1 MMRWLDELWF
11 LTLEAAPWLLLG
23 LVIAALIK
31 AFSDRLAIA
40 RYLSGESAGAT
51 VRASLI
57 GAPLPLCSCGV
68 VPAVLGLRSAGAGR
82 APSMAFLV
90 ATPETGP
97 DSISVSYG
105 LLGPVYAIARPI
117 AAILGAIVT
126 GLISGRFG
134 GPAPAEAT
142 TGATAGAAASDCC
155 GEDTTTPASCC
166 GSATATSTSCCDST
180 PSVTGHCDSE
190 PAADSGCCGSETG
203 TPAGAPR
210 PTRERLAHGFNYAFG
225 QVLLDIMPW
234 MIFGLAVAAT
244 AVVLIPEGFFDQPWG
259 VVGSYLLMAVIGV
272 PMYVC
277 ATASTPI
284 AAGLLVAGMSPGAAL
299 VFLLAGPATNIGTL
313 GILRQHFGT
322 RLIGLYLAGVIG
334 CALIAGIT
342 LDLLW
347 HQFDWALPASA
358 PAGHAMASDWLAMG
372 ALAVIVLATLS
383 AYWRRWRQ
391 NQMPEEGTCGCS
403 ESRDGPR

>member
-1 MMRWLDELWF
+1 MMQWLNELWF

-40 RYLSGESAGAT
+40 RYLSGESTGAT

-126 GLISGRFG
+126 GLIAGRFG
-134 GPAPAEAT
+134 GPAAAEA
-142 TGATAGAAASDCC
+142 GPADEPGDGCC
-155 GEDTTTPASCC
+155 GGGTVGSSSCC
-166 GSATATSTSCCDST
+166 EST
-180 PSVTGHCDSE
+180 PSVTGHCDDDDE
-190 PAADSGCCGSETG
+190 QAGGACCGTET
-203 TPAGAPR
+203 AAPEDTS
-210 PTRERLAHGFNYAFG
+210 PTNGERLAHGFRYAFG

-234 MIFGLAVAAT
+234 MVFGLAVAAT

-313 GILRQHFGT
+313 GILRRHFGT
-322 RLIGLYLAGVIG
+322 RLIALYLASVIG

-347 HQFDWALPASA
+347 RQFDWSLPQAA
-358 PAGHAMASDWLAMG
+358 PAGHAMGGDWLAIA
-372 ALAVIVLATLS
+372 ALAVIVIATLS
-383 AYWRRWRQ
+383 AYWRRRRQ
-391 NQMPEEGTCGCS
+391 HQMPEEGPCGCS
-403 ESRDGPR
+403 ESRDGSQ

>member
-1 MMRWLDELWF
+1 MMQWFNELWF

-31 AFSDRLAIA
+31 AFSDQLAIVK
-40 RYLSGESAGAT
+40 YLSGESTGAI

-68 VPAVLGLRSAGAGR
+68 VPAVLGLKDAGAGR
-82 APSMAFLV
+82 GPSMAFLV

-117 AAILGAIVT
+117 AAIIGAIVT
-126 GLISGRFG
+126 GLISGRLAG
-134 GPAPAEAT
+134 SMTPESAAT
-142 TGATAGAAASDCC
+142 NDSVATDCC
-155 GEDTTTPASCC
+155 GGEESKP
-166 GSATATSTSCCDST
+166 TAACCDSN
-180 PSVTGHCDSE
+180 PSSTGHCDEGESTSN
-190 PAADSGCCGSETG
+190 ACCGSPT
-203 TPAGAPR
+203 TTDAAAPG
-210 PTRERLAHGFNYAFG
+210 TRERLAGGFSYAFG
-225 QVLLDIMPW
+225 QVLIDIVPW
-234 MIFGLAVAAT
+234 MVFGLAIAAT
-244 AVVLIPEGFFDQPWG
+244 AVVLIPEGFFDNAWG
-259 VVGSYLLMAVIGV
+259 LVGSYALMAVIGI

-313 GILRQHFGT
+313 GILRKHFGN
-322 RLIGLYLAGVIG
+322 RLIGVYLVTVIA
-334 CALIAGIT
+334 CALVAGIS

-347 HQFDWALPASA
+347 GVFDWSLPSGAA
-358 PAGHAMASDWLAMG
+358 ADHAMDANGIGLA
-372 ALAVIVLATLS
+372 ALAVLASVTIH
-383 AYWRRWRQ
+383 AYWRRR
-391 NQMPEEGTCGCS
+391 PARRVPGHGSGEGACGCS
-403 ESRDGPR
+403 QDRDGSR

>member
-1 MMRWLDELWF
+1 MMQWLNELLY

-40 RYLSGESAGAT
+40 RYLSGESTGAT
-51 VRASLI
+51 VRAALI

-68 VPAVLGLRSAGAGR
+68 VPATLGLRDAGAGR
-82 APSMAFLV
+82 GPSMAFLV

-97 DSISVSYG
+97 DSISVSFG

-117 AAILGAIVT
+117 AAVIGAIIT
-126 GLISGRFG
+126 GLVSGRFA
-134 GPAPAEAT
+134 GPAPAT
-142 TGATAGAAASDCC
+142 TPPAEETACC
-155 GEDTTTPASCC
+155 GGESAHTDSEGSKSGDEPASCC
-166 GSATATSTSCCDST
+166 S
-180 PSVTGHCDSE
+180 SE
-190 PAADSGCCGSETG
+190 PAESDCCSTDKATIDPTSTGARLSG
-203 TPAGAPR
+203 
-210 PTRERLAHGFNYAFG
+210 GFSYAFG

-234 MIFGLAVAAT
+234 MVFGLVIAAT
-244 AVVLIPEGFFDQPWG
+244 AVVLIPDGFFDSPWG
-259 VVGSYLLMAVIGV
+259 VAGSYLLMAVIGI

-313 GILRQHFGT
+313 GILRRHFGT
-322 RLIGLYLAGVIG
+322 RLIGIYLTCVIL

-347 HQFDWALPASA
+347 LNFDWALPQSA
-358 PAGHAMASDWLAMG
+358 PEGHAVGIDWLG
-372 ALAVIVLATLS
+372 GTALAALAAIT
-383 AYWRRWRQ
+383 AYAYLRRWTARRKES
-391 NQMPEEGTCGCS
+391 NCDDSRNTTGPE
-403 ESRDGPR
+403 

>member
-1 MMRWLDELWF
+1 MMQWLNELWF

-40 RYLSGESAGAT
+40 RYLSGESTGAT

-68 VPAVLGLRSAGAGR
+68 VPAILGLRSAGAGR

-126 GLISGRFG
+126 GLIAGRFG
-134 GPAPAEAT
+134 GPAAAEA
-142 TGATAGAAASDCC
+142 A
-155 GEDTTTPASCC
+155 PADEPGGGCC
-166 GSATATSTSCCDST
+166 GSEAVGSSSCCEST
-180 PSVTGHCDSE
+180 PSVTGHCDE
-190 PAADSGCCGSETG
+190 EDEQAAGSCCGTET
-203 TPAGAPR
+203 AAPQDR
-210 PTRERLAHGFNYAFG
+210 SPTNGERLAHGFNYAFG

-234 MIFGLAVAAT
+234 MVFGLAVAAT

-313 GILRQHFGT
+313 GILKRHFGA
-322 RLIGLYLAGVIG
+322 RLIGLYLATVIAS
-334 CALIAGIT
+334 ALIAGIT

-347 HQFDWALPASA
+347 RQFDWSLPQSA
-358 PAGHAMASDWLAMG
+358 PADHAMGGDWLAMT
-372 ALAVIVLATLS
+372 ALAVLVLATLS
-383 AYWRRWRQ
+383 AYWRRHRK
-391 NQMPEEGTCGCS
+391 NQMPEEGACGSS
-403 ESRDGPR
+403 EHRDGSQ